1 MDTER
6 EDRSR
11 KRCSVGLAVTRH
23 PRCHTVCSGG
33 SKSVYDGCDRV
44 LDSAHGALPI
54 VGESVKNNSQRLS
67 WGAFG
72 NFDLSGRRRRRRA
85 QKETSVK
92 AVTRVGGGGS
102 YGSVEEGRHKPIN
115 VRSLNIHFEIIVS
128 WIKTIRDTRFEVF
141 HITTDKWLQKTIL
154 LHDFALLGGQ
164 VGGGGGLTQVQTKT
178 IFTNNSF

>member
-6 EDRSR
+6 EDRSH
-11 KRCSVGLAVTRH
+11 KRCSAGLAVTRQ

-67 WGAFG
+67 RGAFG
-72 NFDLSGRRRRRRA
+72 NFDLSGRRRRRA

-92 AVTRVGGGGS
+92 AVTWGGVGWG
-102 YGSVEEGRHKPIN
+102 VTVLLRK
-115 VRSLNIHFEIIVS
+115 V
-128 WIKTIRDTRFEVF
+128 DTNLSMFEVS
-141 HITTDKWLQKTIL
+141 ISISK
-154 LHDFALLGGQ
+154 
-164 VGGGGGLTQVQTKT
+164 
-178 IFTNNSF
+178 